1 MICFDWVDASIA
13 PDDWYAPI
21 LYVSANNKLC
31 TLKDTVGWYG
41 GKPDESPHFSNWEWY
56 REKYHIKYWIYQSE
70 VLPNE

>member
-1 MICFDWVDASIA
+1 MI
-13 PDDWYAPI
+13 DDMAVFAISMVTLEATGITNKY
-21 LYVSANNKLC
+21 NKLC

-56 REKYHIKYWIYQSE
+56 REKYHIRYWIYQSE